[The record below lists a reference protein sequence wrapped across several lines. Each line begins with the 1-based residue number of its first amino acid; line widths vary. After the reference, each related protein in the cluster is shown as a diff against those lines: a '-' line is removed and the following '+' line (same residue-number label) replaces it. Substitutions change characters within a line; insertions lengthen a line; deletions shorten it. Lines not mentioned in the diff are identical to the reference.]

1 MSQPENE
8 DELSHMTIPNRNINF
23 PTAIKFGN
31 GRVKELPELCKANSI
46 NRPLFVTDPGLAR
59 MPMVK
64 AILDDLKTAGLGV
77 ALFSDVRPNPVEA
90 NVHAGVAAYKAGN
103 HDGVIAFGGGSG
115 LDIGKLIALMHGQ
128 KISVFDLE
136 DIGDWW
142 TRADAAKISPII
154 AVPTTAGTGSE
165 VGRAGVVT
173 HPKTHEKKIIFH
185 PAIMPK
191 VALLDP
197 ELSAGLPPKLT
208 AATGMDALAHC
219 LEAYCAPFYH
229 PLAKGVALEGMA
241 LVKDN
246 LAKAVKKGKD
256 LDARGNMLIASSMG
270 ATAFQ
275 RGLGAIHALSHPFG
289 GLYDAHHG
297 LLNGIVMP
305 YVLKANRK
313 KIEKDIERAA
323 AYLGIKGGFNGFLK
337 WILSLRKEIGIP
349 HKLADIG
356 IDTKRLDEVAKMAL
370 KDPSAGGNPI
380 QFSEKQ
386 YKALAKKCV
395 TGEL

>member
-1 MSQPENE
+1 
-8 DELSHMTIPNRNINF
+8 MTIPNRNLNF
-23 PTAIKFGN
+23 PTAIKYGA
-31 GRVKELPELCKANSI
+31 GRIRELADFCRASGME
-46 NRPLFVTDPGLAR
+46 RPLLVTDPGLAA

-64 AILDDLKTAGLGV
+64 AIVDDVKKAGLHI
-77 ALFSDVRPNPVEA
+77 AIFADVRPNPVES
-90 NVHAGVAAYKAGN
+90 NILDGVKAYKAGK

-115 LDIGKLIALMHGQ
+115 LDIGKMIALMHGQ
-128 KISVFDLE
+128 SISVFDLE

-142 TRADAAKISPII
+142 TRADASKIAPII

-173 HPKTHEKKIIFH
+173 HPTTHEKKIIFH
-185 PAIMPK
+185 PAIMPR
-191 VALLDP
+191 VSILDP
-197 ELSAGLPPKLT
+197 ELTVGLPAKLT
-208 AATGMDALAHC
+208 AATGMDALSHN

-229 PLAKGVALEGMA
+229 PLAKGVALEGMRLIKEN
-241 LVKDN
+241 LV
-246 LAKAVKKGKD
+246 KAVKKPKD
-256 LDARGNMLIASSMG
+256 LDARGNMLVASAMG

-275 RGLGAIHALSHPFG
+275 AGLGAMHALAHPFG

-297 LLNGIVMP
+297 LLNAILMP

-337 WILSLRKEIGIP
+337 WILALRKEIGIP

-356 IDTKRLDEVAKMAL
+356 IDTKRLDEIAAMAV

-380 QFSEKQ
+380 PFTEKQ
-386 YKALAKKCV
+386 YKALAKKAV
-395 TGEL
+395 LGDL

>member
-1 MSQPENE
+1 
-8 DELSHMTIPNRNINF
+8 MTIPNRNFNY
-23 PTAIKFGN
+23 PTAVKFGA
-31 GRVKELPELCKANSI
+31 GRVKELAELCKANRI
-46 NRPLFVTDPGLAR
+46 MRPLLVTDPGLAA
-59 MPMVK
+59 MPMLAVIVADIK
-64 AILDDLKTAGLGV
+64 AAGLPV
-77 ALFSDVRPNPVEA
+77 LVFSDVRPNPVEA
-90 NVHAGVAAYKAGN
+90 NILAGVKAFKAGM
-103 HDGVIAFGGGSG
+103 HDGVVAIGGGSA
-115 LDIGKLIALMHGQ
+115 LDIGKMIALMHGQ
-128 KISVFDLE
+128 SISVFDLE
-136 DIGDWW
+136 DVDDWW
-142 TRADAAKISPII
+142 TRADASRIAPII

-165 VGRAGVVT
+165 VGRASVIT

-197 ELSAGLPPKLT
+197 ELTVGLPAKLT

-229 PLAKGVALEGMA
+229 PMAKGIALEGMA

-246 LAKAVKKGKD
+246 LLKAVKKPGD
-256 LDARGNMLIASSMG
+256 LEARGNMLVASTMG

-275 RGLGAIHALSHPFG
+275 RGLGAIHALSHPLG

-297 LLNGIVMP
+297 LLNAIVMP

-313 KIEKDIERAA
+313 VIEKDIINAA
-323 AYLGIKGGFNGFLK
+323 AYLGIKGGFDGFMK
-337 WILSLRKEIGIP
+337 WILKLRKDLGIP

-356 IDTKRLDEVAKMAL
+356 IDTKRLDEIAAMAV

-380 QFSEKQ
+380 AFTQAQ
-386 YKALAKKCV
+386 YKALAKKSIL
-395 TGEL
+395 GDL

>member
-1 MSQPENE
+1 MS
-8 DELSHMTIPNRNINF
+8 IPNRNINY
-23 PTAIKFGN
+23 PTAIKYGA
-31 GRVKELPELCKANSI
+31 GRIKELADHCRANGI
-46 NRPLFVTDPGLAR
+46 NRPLFVTDPGLAA
-59 MPMVK
+59 MPMVTDIVEDVRK
-64 AILDDLKTAGLGV
+64 AGLGIGV
-77 ALFSDVRPNPVEA
+77 FSDVRPNPVEA
-90 NVHAGVAAYKAGN
+90 NIDAGVKAFQAGR
-103 HDGVIAFGGGSG
+103 HDGVVAFGGGSG
-115 LDIGKLIALMHGQ
+115 LDVGKLIALMHGQ
-128 KISVFDLE
+128 RISVFELE
-136 DIGDWW
+136 DVGDWW
-142 TRADAAKISPII
+142 TRADASKIAPII

-173 HPKTHEKKIIFH
+173 HPITHEKKIIFH

-191 VALLDP
+191 VAILDP
-197 ELSAGLPPKLT
+197 ELTVGLPAKLT
-208 AATGMDALAHC
+208 AATGMDALAHN

-229 PLAKGVALEGMA
+229 PWSAGVALEGMR

-246 LAKAVKKGKD
+246 LAKAVKKPKD
-256 LDARGNMLIASSMG
+256 VDARGNMLVASAMG

-275 RGLGAIHALSHPFG
+275 RGLGAIHAISHPFG

-323 AYLGIKGGFNGFLK
+323 AYLGIKGGFNGFLR
-337 WILSLRKEIGIP
+337 WILALRKEIGIP

-356 IDTKRLDEVAKMAL
+356 IDTKKLNQVAAMAI

-380 QFSEKQ
+380 AFSEKQ
-386 YKALAKKCV
+386 YKALARKCV
-395 TGEL
+395 TGDL

>member
-1 MSQPENE
+1 
-8 DELSHMTIPNRNINF
+8 MTIPHRNFNY
-23 PTAIKFGN
+23 PTAVKFGA
-31 GRVKELPELCKANSI
+31 GRIKELADHCRALGI
-46 NRPLFVTDPGLAR
+46 RRPLLVTDPGLAGST
-59 MPMVK
+59 MVA
-64 AILDDLKTAGLGV
+64 AIVKDLKAADLPV
-77 ALFSDVRPNPVEA
+77 QVFSDVRPNPVEA
-90 NVHAGVAAYKAGN
+90 NIIAGVKAYKAGM

-115 LDIGKLIALMHGQ
+115 LDIGKMIALMHGQ
-128 KISVFDLE
+128 SMSVFDLE
-136 DIGDWW
+136 DVDDWW
-142 TRADAAKISPII
+142 TRADATKISPII

-173 HPKTHEKKIIFH
+173 HPVSHEKKIIFH

-191 VALLDP
+191 IALLDP
-197 ELSAGLPPKLT
+197 ELTVGLPAKLT

-219 LEAYCAPFYH
+219 IEAYCAPFYH
-229 PLAKGVALEGMA
+229 PMAKGIALEGMM

-246 LAKAVKKGKD
+246 LAKAVKKPAD
-256 LDARGNMLIASSMG
+256 LDARGNMLMASTMG

-323 AYLGIKGGFNGFLK
+323 AYLGIKGGFDGFMK
-337 WILSLRKEIGIP
+337 WVLALRKEVGIP

-356 IDTKRLDEVAKMAL
+356 IDLKRLDEIAKMAI

-380 QFSEKQ
+380 AFSEKQ

-395 TGEL
+395 VGDL